1 MRLLVMSWQTT
12 KRIGWALLVI
22 GLAALLAGPAWADAP
37 RTAFTGTET
46 ITGGL
51 PPTIIPAGTRFH
63 VMLTQFATETASDP
77 RVSGTS
83 TIVAHAIWDLPAMT
97 GPMWGTFQVV
107 NAAGQWNGHWVG
119 SRTATAT
126 GDIVS
131 SVVGVC
137 EGSGAYKGL
146 IARWNITGVNAG
158 PDNPYLHYDGFIVEA
173 TRARTDLP
181 MKWRGTRTEA
191 LDLDT
196 MEFQIVEETGE
207 GTHLG
212 RSANTGFGFLVP
224 TSQTA
229 ALVTG
234 VGHLTAANGDQVY
247 WVVSGVADL
256 SGQEGATVSV
266 YFAGGTGRFD
276 EAIGQ
281 VTGRVFASFGP
292 PDADNVV
299 SATFDY
305 GLSGMIRY

>member
-1 MRLLVMSWQTT
+1 MSLLVASWQTT
-12 KRIGWALLVI
+12 GRVGWALLVI
-22 GLAALLAGPAWADAP
+22 GLAALMAGSASADAP
-37 RTAFTGTET
+37 RTTFKGTET

-51 PPTIIPAGTRFH
+51 EPTIIPAGTRFH
-63 VMLTQFATETASDP
+63 VMLTQFATEATSDP

-97 GPMWGTFQVV
+97 GPMWGTFQLV
-107 NAAGQWNGHWVG
+107 NAAGQWNGHWIG
-119 SRTATAT
+119 SRTATET
-126 GDIVS
+126 GDIES
-131 SVVGVC
+131 SITAVC

-146 IARWNITGVNAG
+146 VARWNITGLNAG
-158 PDNPYLHYDGFIVEA
+158 PTNPYLHYDGFIVEA
-173 TRARTDLP
+173 SKGRTDLP
-181 MKWRGTRTEA
+181 MKWRATRTEA

-212 RSANTGFGFLVP
+212 RSANAGFGFLVP

-256 SGQEGATVSV
+256 TGQEGAAVSI
-266 YFAGGTGRFD
+266 YLTGGTGRFD

-281 VTGRVFASFGP
+281 MTGTVLPSFGP

-299 SATFDY
+299 SDTFDY
-305 GLSGMIRY
+305 SLSGTIRY